1 MLYENYNKKN
11 ADKPKIL
18 AHPHNANQIIFMN
31 IEVYKILQKK
41 YGPTI
46 RNYRTIDPYLVN
58 YPTYSTIK
66 Q

>member
-1 MLYENYNKKN
+1 MLYDNHNKKN

-41 YGPTI
+41 IWANHTKLSYNGPLFGEL
-46 RNYRTIDPYLVN
+46 PYLLHN
-58 YPTYSTIK
+58 
-66 Q
+66 